1 MSAEGQRAV
10 ATNRR
15 ARHDYDIEET
25 YETGIVLTGAE
36 VKSLRGGR
44 ASLAEAYARVSDGE
58 VWVENLHIPPYG
70 YASQSGSYDPRRPRK
85 LLLHRAEIERLIG
98 KTQERG
104 LTLVPLRLY
113 FTRGL
118 AKLEIGLGRGRRRYE
133 KRQAK
138 LEKEHQREIE
148 RAFARRR
155 REG

>member
-1 MSAEGQRAV
+1 MSAGEQRAV

-25 YETGIVLTGAE
+25 FEAGMVLTGAE

-70 YASQSGSYDPRRPRK
+70 HSNDRRYDPRRTRK
-85 LLLHRAEIERLIG
+85 LLLRRGEIERLIG

-118 AKLEIGLGRGRRRYE
+118 AKLEIGLGRGKRRHE

-148 RAFARRR
+148 RAFARRQRER
-155 REG
+155 R

>member
-1 MSAEGQRAV
+1 MSRAGQRAV

-15 ARHDYDIEET
+15 ARHDYAIEESF
-25 YETGIVLTGAE
+25 EAGIVLTGAE

-44 ASLAEAYARVSDGE
+44 ASLGEAYARVSDGE
-58 VWVENLHIPPYG
+58 VWIENLHIPPYSHAG
-70 YASQSGSYDPRRPRK
+70 HTRSYDPRRPRK
-85 LLLHRAEIERLIG
+85 LLMHREEIERLIG

-118 AKLEIGLGRGRRRYE
+118 AKLELGLGRGKRRYE

-138 LEKEHQREIE
+138 LEQEHQREME
-148 RAFARRR
+148 RAFVRRQR
-155 REG
+155 GG